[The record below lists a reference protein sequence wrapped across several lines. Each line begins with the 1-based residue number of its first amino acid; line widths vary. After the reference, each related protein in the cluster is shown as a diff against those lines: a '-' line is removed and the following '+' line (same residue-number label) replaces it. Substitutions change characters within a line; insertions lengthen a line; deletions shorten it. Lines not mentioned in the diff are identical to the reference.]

1 MRNISL
7 FSAALLLAGCAS
19 QAPEAQRPQ
28 AFSAQN
34 NPAADYC
41 ETQGGRYE
49 RALQGAGYCH
59 LPNGTTRDA
68 AKLLQEKPS
77 Q

>member
-1 MRNISL
+1 MRNASL
-7 FSAALLLAGCAS
+7 LMAALLLAGCTS

-49 RALQGAGYCH
+49 RATQGAGYCH

-68 AKLLQEKPS
+68 AMLLQEKPA